1 MKRKMKIGRGPR
13 PIFIGMSIA
22 VKMSAK
28 PTVCGLLGFGRF
40 QKSEGFNQVVVQVEP
55 SVQALQSDSSIK

>member
-1 MKRKMKIGRGPR
+1 MKMKMKIGREPR
-13 PIFIGMSIA
+13 PIFLGMSIA
-22 VKMSAK
+22 VKMSVKQTA
-28 PTVCGLLGFGRF
+28 CRLSGFGRF